1 MNLLVVD
8 DEIYAIEG
16 IRLLLDW
23 KKNGIDN
30 IFDAASIAEAKDIFS
45 REKIDMLLCDIE
57 LVEENG
63 LDLLVWMNEQGYRTK
78 TVFLT

>member
-45 REKIDMLLCDIE
+45 REKNRYAAL
-57 LVEENG
+57 
-63 LDLLVWMNEQGYRTK
+63 
-78 TVFLT
+78 

>member
-45 REKIDMLLCDIE
+45 REKIGRGEWSRFIGMDE
-57 LVEENG
+57 
-63 LDLLVWMNEQGYRTK
+63 
-78 TVFLT
+78 